1 MAGKDE
7 LRHYILQTLDL
18 IEQQLHSEKDM
29 QGINVFLAAVET
41 RIKHIE
47 ERLVHKFKESEA
59 RLEQDDLK
67 PGSTERHDIKKE
79 EQLEKQIGD
88 HRNSIR
94 SVATSAW
101 HKLKKR
107 RSISLQME
115 GEKKMQLRI
124 IEELEHT
131 ISPEKQIV
139 YIKELIA
146 LEDKIE
152 SLLVTKMNLSKE
164 ILQLSENSEE
174 LFQELLSLDPAII
187 HELNR
192 LEDEEKMRSK
202 EAADVRRVI
211 NEA

>member
-1 MAGKDE
+1 
-7 LRHYILQTLDL
+7 
-18 IEQQLHSEKDM
+18 
-29 QGINVFLAAVET
+29 
-41 RIKHIE
+41 
-47 ERLVHKFKESEA
+47 
-59 RLEQDDLK
+59 
-67 PGSTERHDIKKE
+67 
-79 EQLEKQIGD
+79 
-88 HRNSIR
+88 
-94 SVATSAW
+94 
-101 HKLKKR
+101 
-107 RSISLQME
+107 
-115 GEKKMQLRI
+115 MQLRI